1 MALPKKRHS
10 HARKGK
16 GCAHQGLERLS
27 VAYCPRCEAAKPPHR
42 VCPNCGF
49 YAGRDAIRSES

>member
-1 MALPKKRHS
+1 MAVPKRRHS

-16 GCAHQGLERLS
+16 RYSNKGMKRTFL
-27 VAYCPRCEAAKPPHR
+27 AYCPQCDQAKPPHR
-42 VCPNCGF
+42 VCPTCGH